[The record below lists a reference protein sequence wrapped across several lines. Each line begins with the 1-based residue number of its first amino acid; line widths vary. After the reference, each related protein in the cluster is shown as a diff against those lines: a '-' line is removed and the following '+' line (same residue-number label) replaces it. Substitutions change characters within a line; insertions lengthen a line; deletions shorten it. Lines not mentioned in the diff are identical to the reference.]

1 MPLDKQQI
9 ETLLSAVSRTCAK
22 EIHCGECLAG
32 MAEFAELELVG
43 AEIPQALHR
52 IQEHLALCPECAE
65 EYEVLLDV
73 VRCASARAAGIP
85 AQAQRLESAQEEP
98 RLEAARLRPK
108 LR

>member
-1 MPLDKQQI
+1 MGLDKQQI
-9 ETLLSAVSRTCAK
+9 EALLSTVSRTCEE

-43 AEIPQALHR
+43 VEIPQALHR

-73 VRCASARAAGIP
+73 VRSAAHGP
-85 AQAQRLESAQEEP
+85 LP
-98 RLEAARLRPK
+98 
-108 LR
+108 